1 MLASIS
7 GTPSCGGMHC
17 QADLASRF
25 AETPDRRFWPLA
37 RSLLAVCAALRDG
50 LAAQRRYHCLQRR
63 GIPDDVA
70 LRHALGISDR
80 GKCVTT
86 K

>member
-7 GTPSCGGMHC
+7 STPSSGGMHC
-17 QADLASRF
+17 QVDLANRF
-25 AETPDRRFWPLA
+25 AEAPDRRFWPLA
-37 RSLLAVCAALRDG
+37 RSLLAVCALRDG
-50 LAAQRRYHCLQRR
+50 LAAQRRYHRLQRR